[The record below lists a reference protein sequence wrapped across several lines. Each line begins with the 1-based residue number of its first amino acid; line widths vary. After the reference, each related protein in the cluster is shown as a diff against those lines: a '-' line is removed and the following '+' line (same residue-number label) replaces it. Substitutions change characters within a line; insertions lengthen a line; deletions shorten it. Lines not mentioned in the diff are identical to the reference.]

1 MRRGNRYSL
10 RKGGGRKGVDRA
22 VPSWWGWAFTQADQ
36 SPVQPTPP
44 RLGGDRV
51 STRERKPVRLASAE
65 PQFAQVATTEVE
77 NVLHFGPTI
86 SGKQPYARL
95 SATLQRCNASS
106 LRLFLLHAPTACP
119 PHLLDHRP
127 KPELTVSGTAMR
139 HGRPWLPWSVQGP
152 GPARSNRILSQFT
165 SKTTNWRLGQ
175 SIRRRSEGK
184 AGFGALGPGFSMSC
198 TERRRA
204 RF

>member
-1 MRRGNRYSL
+1 MSGASFAISNRAIACGL
-10 RKGGGRKGVDRA
+10 LIL
-22 VPSWWGWAFTQADQ
+22 PSQETGMD
-36 SPVQPTPP
+36 
-44 RLGGDRV
+44 
-51 STRERKPVRLASAE
+51 
-65 PQFAQVATTEVE
+65 
-77 NVLHFGPTI
+77 
-86 SGKQPYARL
+86 KQLPC
-95 SATLQRCNASS
+95 ATLQRCNVSS

-198 TERRRA
+198 SERRRA